1 MTSAPSRLPSALD
14 RHLATPAAG
23 EIIGIP
29 SYVEKGAEL
38 VTPQAIKGLLGLWAS
53 LQRKLARVEEG
64 SRLRRRLDV
73 LARFVEEAQ
82 EGPGASGPALRA
94 SAFALLYFLKG
105 ADRIP
110 DAVPEVGL
118 LDDAMVVQAVL
129 DNHCAALRAHWTR
142 HQRVWP
148 EEL

>member
-1 MTSAPSRLPSALD
+1 MSSTPSRLPSALD

-29 SYVEKGAEL
+29 DYVEKGGEL
-38 VTPQAIKGLLGLWAS
+38 ITPPALKGLLGLWTS
-53 LQRKLARVEEG
+53 LQRKVARVEEG
-64 SRLRRRLDV
+64 SRLRRRLDA

-82 EGPGASGPALRA
+82 EGPGSSGPALREA
-94 SAFALLYFLKG
+94 AFALLYFLKG
-105 ADRIP
+105 FDRIP

-118 LDDAMVVQAVL
+118 VDDAMVVQAVL
-129 DNHCAALRAHWTR
+129 DRHTPALRAHWLR
-142 HQRVWP
+142 HQRAWP